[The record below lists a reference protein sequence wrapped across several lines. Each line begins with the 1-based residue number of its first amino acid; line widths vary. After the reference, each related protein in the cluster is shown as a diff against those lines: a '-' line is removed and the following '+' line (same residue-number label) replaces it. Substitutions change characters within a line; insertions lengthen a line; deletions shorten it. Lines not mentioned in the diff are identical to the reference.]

1 MFYKIVKS
9 TTFLL
14 FAATTTLSAANFNA
28 GAEKDR
34 LEMIK
39 YFEAK
44 FEDPAKNLNR
54 FFPYSDEEELATKYD
69 KGLKHMDFN
78 IGSYA
83 YAKDAKFQYLE
94 LKEMPPY
101 DYAIE
106 KGEELYTKKFANG
119 NSLQTC
125 FPDLTNAGTYP
136 YYDAKTKKLVSLTSA
151 INDCLRANG
160 EKEWGTQKGPMAEF
174 QAYYVNESKEAGKNF
189 DIKINSEA
197 EKAAYER
204 GKEYYYSQRGYLKLS
219 CATCHVQG
227 AGQRVR
233 NEILSPLTGQ
243 VTSFPVVRLKWGD
256 IGTVERRLSGCV
268 VDQGQV
274 PPKDESQEMIE
285 LLYFLAYMSNE
296 MPVDGPDVRK

>member
-1 MFYKIVKS
+1 MFSKIVKS
-9 TTFLL
+9 TALLL
-14 FAATTTLSAANFNA
+14 FAASSLAAANFNE

-39 YFEAK
+39 FFEAK
-44 FEDPAKNLNR
+44 FEDASKNSAR
-54 FFPYSDEEELATKYD
+54 FFPYSDPEELDQKYEKD
-69 KGLKHMDFN
+69 IKHMDFN

-83 YAKDAKFQYLE
+83 YSKDAKFQYE
-94 LKEMPPY
+94 QLKEMPPY
-101 DYAIE
+101 EDAIDA
-106 KGEELYTKKFANG
+106 GEELYTKKFANG

-136 YYDAKTKKLVSLTSA
+136 YFDEKTQKMVSLTSA
-151 INDCLRANG
+151 VNDCLRANG
-160 EKEWGTQKGPMAEF
+160 EKPWGTKKGPMAEF

-189 DIKINSEA
+189 DIKIESEA
-197 EKAAYER
+197 AKAAYER

-219 CATCHVQG
+219 CATCHVDG
-227 AGQRVR
+227 SGKRVR
-233 NEILSPLTGQ
+233 NEILSPLLGQ
-243 VTSFPVVRLKWGD
+243 VTHFPVVRLKWGD

-274 PPKDESQEMIE
+274 PPADESQEMIE
-285 LLYFLAYMSNE
+285 LLYFQAYMSNG

>member
-1 MFYKIVKS
+1 MLIKIVKS
-9 TTFLL
+9 TTVLAL
-14 FAATTTLSAANFNA
+14 FISSLSAASFNA

-39 YFEAK
+39 FFEAK
-44 FEDPAKNLNR
+44 FEDPAKNKDR
-54 FFPYSDEEELATKYD
+54 FFTYFTEEELEQKYD
-69 KGLKHMDFN
+69 KNLKHMDFN

-83 YAKDAKFQYLE
+83 YSKDARSQYE
-94 LKEMPPY
+94 ALKEMPPY
-101 DYAIE
+101 EDAIE

-136 YYDAKTKKLVSLTSA
+136 YYDKNKKELISLTKA
-151 INDCLRANG
+151 VNDCLRANG
-160 EKEWGTQKGPMAEF
+160 EKEWGTKKGPMAEF
-174 QAYYVNESKEAGKNF
+174 QAYWVNESKEAGKKFN
-189 DIKINSEA
+189 IKINSKA
-197 EKAAYER
+197 EKEAYER

-219 CATCHVQG
+219 CATCHIQG
-227 AGQRVR
+227 SGQRVR
-233 NEILSPLTGQ
+233 NEVLSPLLGQ
-243 VTSFPVVRLKWGD
+243 VTHFPVLRLKWTD

-274 PPKDESQEMIE
+274 PPKDESQTMIE
-285 LLYFLAYMSNE
+285 LIYFLAYMSND

>member
-1 MFYKIVKS
+1 MLNKIVKS
-9 TTFLL
+9 TALLL
-14 FAATTTLSAANFNA
+14 FSTLYLGAASFNIE
-28 GAEKDR
+28 AEKDR

-44 FEDPAKNLNR
+44 FEDPAKNLNK
-54 FFPYSDEEELATKYD
+54 FFPYFTQEELKNKYD
-69 KGLKHMDFN
+69 KGLKHLDFN

-83 YAKDAKFQYLE
+83 YAKDARSQYE
-94 LKEMPPY
+94 ALKEMPPY
-101 DYAIE
+101 EDAIE

-119 NSLQTC
+119 NSLQSC
-125 FPDLTNAGTYP
+125 FPDLTIAGTFP
-136 YYDAKTKKLVSLTSA
+136 YFDEKTKEVVSLTKA

-160 EKEWGTQKGPMAEF
+160 EKEWGTKKGQMAEF
-174 QAYYVNESKEAGKNF
+174 QAYFVNSSKEAGKKF
-189 DIKINSEA
+189 DIKIPTKEA
-197 EKAAYER
+197 KEAYER

-233 NEILSPLTGQ
+233 NEILSPLIGQ
-243 VTSFPVVRLKWGD
+243 VTHFPVVRLRWAE
-256 IGTVERRLSGCV
+256 IGTVERRLSGCI

-274 PPKDESQEMIE
+274 PPKDESKEMME
-285 LLYFLAYMSNE
+285 LLYFLAYMSND

>member
-1 MFYKIVKS
+1 MFSTIVKS
-9 TTFLL
+9 TTFLI
-14 FAATTTLSAANFNA
+14 FAASSLAAANFNA

-39 YFEAK
+39 YFETK

-54 FFPYSDEEELATKYD
+54 FFPYSNEEELATKYE
-69 KGLKHMDFN
+69 KNLKHMDFN

-83 YAKDAKFQYLE
+83 YAKDAKFQYDE

-101 DYAIE
+101 EYAIE

-136 YYDAKTKKLVSLTSA
+136 YFDDKTQKMVSLTSA

-160 EKEWGTQKGPMAEF
+160 EKEWGTKKGPMAEF

-189 DIKINSEA
+189 DIKIQSEA
-197 EKAAYER
+197 AKAAYER
-204 GKEYYYSQRGYLKLS
+204 GKEYYYTQRGYLKLS
-219 CATCHVQG
+219 CATCHVEG
-227 AGQRVR
+227 AGKRVR
-233 NEILSPLTGQ
+233 NEILSPLIGQ
-243 VTSFPVVRLKWGD
+243 VTHFPVLRLKWTD

-268 VDQGQV
+268 LDQGQV
-274 PPKDESQEMIE
+274 PPKDESEEMKE

>member
-1 MFYKIVKS
+1 MFSKIVKS

-14 FAATTTLSAANFNA
+14 FAATTLSAANFNA

-83 YAKDAKFQYLE
+83 YSKDAKFQYE
-94 LKEMPPY
+94 QLKEMPPY
-101 DYAIE
+101 DYAID

-136 YYDAKTKKLVSLTSA
+136 YFDEKSKKMVSLTST

-160 EKEWGTQKGPMAEF
+160 EKEWDTKKGPLAEF
-174 QAYYVNESKEAGKNF
+174 QAYWVNESKEAGKIF
-189 DIKINSEA
+189 DIKINSQA
-197 EKAAYER
+197 EKDAYER
-204 GKEYYYSQRGYLKLS
+204 GKEYYYTQRGYLKLS

-233 NEILSPLTGQ
+233 NEILSPLVGQ
-243 VTSFPVVRLKWGD
+243 VTHFPVLRLKWTD

-274 PPKDESQEMIE
+274 PPKDESQTMIE
-285 LLYFLAYMSNE
+285 LLYFLAYMSNG

>member
-1 MFYKIVKS
+1 MFSRIVKS
-9 TTFLL
+9 TTLL
-14 FAATTTLSAANFNA
+14 LLAASTLAAANFNE

-34 LEMIK
+34 LETIK

-44 FEDPAKNLNR
+44 FDDAAKNANR
-54 FFPYSDEEELATKYD
+54 FFPYTDPAELEEKYE
-69 KGLKHMDFN
+69 KNLKHMDFN

-83 YAKDAKFQYLE
+83 YSKDAKFQYDQ

-101 DYAIE
+101 EDDIDD
-106 KGEELYTKKFANG
+106 GEELYTKKFANG

-136 YYDAKTKKLVSLTSA
+136 YFDEKTQKLVSLTSA
-151 INDCLRANG
+151 VNDCLRANG
-160 EKEWGTQKGPMAEF
+160 EEPWGTKKGDMAKF
-174 QAYYVNESKEAGKNF
+174 QAYYMNESREAGKDF
-189 DIKINSEA
+189 DIKIESEA
-197 EKAAYER
+197 AKAAYER

-219 CATCHVQG
+219 CATCHIEG
-227 AGQRVR
+227 SGKRVR
-233 NEILSPLTGQ
+233 NEILSPMLGQ
-243 VTSFPVVRLKWGD
+243 VTHFPVVRLKWGE

-274 PPKDESQEMIE
+274 PPGDESEEMKE
-285 LLYFLAYMSNE
+285 LLYFMAYISNG

>member
-1 MFYKIVKS
+1 MFSKIVKS
-9 TTFLL
+9 SAILL
-14 FAATTTLSAANFNA
+14 FAATTLSAANFNA

-34 LEMIK
+34 IEAIK

-54 FFPYSDEEELATKYD
+54 FFPYSDEQELATKYE

-83 YAKDAKFQYLE
+83 YAKDAKEQYE
-94 LKEMPPY
+94 ALKEMPPY
-101 DYAIE
+101 EEAIE

-125 FPDLTNAGTYP
+125 FPDLTISGTFP
-136 YYDAKTKKLVSLTSA
+136 YYDSKTKKMVSLTSA

-160 EKEWGTQKGPMAEF
+160 EKEWNTKKGPMAEF
-174 QAYYVNESKEAGKNF
+174 QAYFVNQSKEAGKKF

-197 EKAAYER
+197 EKKAYER

-219 CATCHVQG
+219 CATCHIDG
-227 AGQRVR
+227 AGKRVR
-233 NEILSPLTGQ
+233 NEILSPLVGQ
-243 VTSFPVVRLKWGD
+243 VTSFPVVRLRWAE
-256 IGTVERRLSGCV
+256 IGTVERRLSGCII
-268 VDQGQV
+268 DQGQV
-274 PPKDESQEMIE
+274 PPKDESQDMIE
-285 LLYFLAYMSNE
+285 LLYFLSYMSNG

>member
-1 MFYKIVKS
+1 MFLKIVKS
-9 TTFLL
+9 TTFLI
-14 FAATTTLSAANFNA
+14 FAATTLNAANFNA

-34 LEMIK
+34 VEMIK

-44 FEDPAKNLNR
+44 FEDPVKNLNR
-54 FFPYSDEEELATKYD
+54 FFPYSDEEELAAKYD

-83 YAKDAKFQYLE
+83 YAKDAKFQYE
-94 LKEMPPY
+94 QLKEMPPY
-101 DYAIE
+101 DNAIE
-106 KGEELYTKKFANG
+106 KGEELYSKKFANG

-136 YYDAKTKKLVSLTSA
+136 YYDDKTKKMVSITSA

-174 QAYYVNESKEAGKNF
+174 QAYYVNQTKEAGKNV
-189 DIKINSEA
+189 DIKIQNKEA
-197 EKAAYER
+197 QEAYER
-204 GKEYYYSQRGYLKLS
+204 GKEYYYTQRGYLKLS

-233 NEILSPLTGQ
+233 NEILSPLVGQ
-243 VTSFPVVRLKWGD
+243 INHFPVYRLKWAE
-256 IGTVERRLSGCV
+256 IGTLERRLSGCI

-285 LLYFLAYMSNE
+285 LIYFLAYMSNQ